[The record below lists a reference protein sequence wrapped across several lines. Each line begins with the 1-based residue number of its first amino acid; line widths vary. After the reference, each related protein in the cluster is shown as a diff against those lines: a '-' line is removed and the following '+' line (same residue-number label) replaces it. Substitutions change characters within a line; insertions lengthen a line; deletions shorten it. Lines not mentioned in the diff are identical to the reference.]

1 MAYTVAITNQK
12 GGVGKT
18 TTAVNL
24 AAAIAIAERRTLL
37 VDADPQGNTTSGVGI
52 AKMELQLSLY
62 DALVE
67 GHPIQDVILP
77 VPGLPYLS
85 VLPATQD
92 LVGAELQ
99 LVERPFRESAL
110 RRVLEPL
117 EGNYDYIIVDCPP
130 SLGLLTLNVLAAVQA
145 LIIPIQCEY
154 YGLEGISQLLNTV
167 RLVQQNINPG
177 LAIAGVLL
185 TMYDSRLNLCRQVA
199 EDATEYFGPKVF
211 GTPIPRNVRLA
222 EAPSFGKP
230 ILLYDMQSVGAKS
243 YLAVGQE
250 LLRRVEGAEASV
262 MPGAGGLSPA
272 ASAPAESSYSTGP
285 DAALSSNGSSSSE
298 VRTSQRQDADSG
310 VAIEEVS
317 TEEVAGERSVGGE
330 RAEAPTAAPGSSAS
344 SANALNAE
352 APDAS
357 APNAD
362 DPNAETGI
370 AEVRAADVPGAEV
383 RGADV
388 PGAEGQGAQNL
399 GTEDHRVEDQNAE
412 GEKLEDRDAEAEH
425 VKAEHVKAERAEDQ
439 HVEAMRVEPDSDH
452 PRTAE
457 HTSAEDAPDSRRSHD
472 EATDAESVAS
482 HAIGSA
488 VATDPAGPDQT
499 SDREDSARQSAPP
512 SEPQPEVTR

>member
-52 AKMELQLSLY
+52 AKLELQVSLY
-62 DALVE
+62 DVLVE
-67 GHPIQDVILP
+67 GHSVQDVILP

-110 RRVLEPL
+110 RRVLEPI
-117 EGNYDYIIVDCPP
+117 ERDYDYIIVDCPP

-145 LIIPIQCEY
+145 VIIPIQCEY

-199 EDATEYFGPKVF
+199 EDATEYFGPQVF

-250 LLRRVEGAEASV
+250 LLRRVEGADAAVLPTGAERRVSGEPSQSGQDRSAEGQAAEIDVADARGADAEGPDAQGARTHAAEDQTLGAQGAEPHVAEPQVSEPQATERHPPEPQDVTAHVTEALAPEAQTVQSGV
-262 MPGAGGLSPA
+262 AESAAGESNANDSHVAETQVVESRVAEPQSGEYESIAPQPLESESTTPSEPMP
-272 ASAPAESSYSTGP
+272 PAESS
-285 DAALSSNGSSSSE
+285 DFDE
-298 VRTSQRQDADSG
+298 
-310 VAIEEVS
+310 
-317 TEEVAGERSVGGE
+317 
-330 RAEAPTAAPGSSAS
+330 SAQ
-344 SANALNAE
+344 
-352 APDAS
+352 P
-357 APNAD
+357 
-362 DPNAETGI
+362 
-370 AEVRAADVPGAEV
+370 
-383 RGADV
+383 
-388 PGAEGQGAQNL
+388 
-399 GTEDHRVEDQNAE
+399 
-412 GEKLEDRDAEAEH
+412 
-425 VKAEHVKAERAEDQ
+425 
-439 HVEAMRVEPDSDH
+439 
-452 PRTAE
+452 
-457 HTSAEDAPDSRRSHD
+457 SR
-472 EATDAESVAS
+472 
-482 HAIGSA
+482 
-488 VATDPAGPDQT
+488 
-499 SDREDSARQSAPP
+499 PP
-512 SEPQPEVTR
+512 SQHLPEVTT

>member
-1 MAYTVAITNQK
+1 MAYTLAITNQK

-52 AKMELQLSLY
+52 AKLELQLSLY

-67 GHPIQDVILP
+67 GHPVRDIILP

-110 RRVLEPL
+110 RRVLEPI
-117 EGNYDYIIVDCPP
+117 EADYDYIIVDCPP
-130 SLGLLTLNVLAAVQA
+130 SLGLLTLNVLAAVQG

-154 YGLEGISQLLNTV
+154 YGLEGISQLLNTI

-177 LAIAGVLL
+177 LAIGGVLL

-243 YLAVGQE
+243 YLAVGHE
-250 LLRRVEGAEASV
+250 LLRRVEGVDAAVMPTSVPPSAERPASSEPPNSAQPQSPENRTAETSAADNSRAENHAAEDRGGDDTRSDQAVAEAPVAETPVADPRAAEVEAAEFQVPESLTDRSRIAELET
-262 MPGAGGLSPA
+262 GATETAETRVAGEPVSAGPSDSA
-272 ASAPAESSYSTGP
+272 AAAESSEF
-285 DAALSSNGSSSSE
+285 DE
-298 VRTSQRQDADSG
+298 
-310 VAIEEVS
+310 
-317 TEEVAGERSVGGE
+317 
-330 RAEAPTAAPGSSAS
+330 SAQ
-344 SANALNAE
+344 
-352 APDAS
+352 P
-357 APNAD
+357 
-362 DPNAETGI
+362 
-370 AEVRAADVPGAEV
+370 
-383 RGADV
+383 
-388 PGAEGQGAQNL
+388 
-399 GTEDHRVEDQNAE
+399 
-412 GEKLEDRDAEAEH
+412 
-425 VKAEHVKAERAEDQ
+425 
-439 HVEAMRVEPDSDH
+439 
-452 PRTAE
+452 
-457 HTSAEDAPDSRRSHD
+457 SR
-472 EATDAESVAS
+472 
-482 HAIGSA
+482 
-488 VATDPAGPDQT
+488 
-499 SDREDSARQSAPP
+499 PP
-512 SEPQPEVTR
+512 SPHQPEVTT